1 MPRKKTIDEER
12 IRLEKIDAKVAEVK
26 NCLGVELIFNSTF
39 TAEEIEVLKKFYHFQ
54 VSSSGQMLSRPI
66 KNSWKGLVMML
77 VSVAYCRYQDK
88 VVAQIWNC
96 SHHKKIR
103 SRWNLHIDFNYTAFL
118 SADELKELQQE
129 SQVIFQKEEII
140 KAIAS
145 YFQDR
150 EAHKAKSKARQEQKL
165 KELLKKRP
173 PDPNFENVP
182 APTTWPPCYMSGKYE
197 PKDIETHLKMFT
209 NLLDIDAKESV
220 IITDYAKQT
229 PHKYEVVPAKY
240 LG

>member
-12 IRLEKIDAKVAEVK
+12 IRLEKIDMKVVEVK
-26 NCLGVELIFNSTF
+26 NCLGVELFFKSAF
-39 TAEEIEVLKKFYHFQ
+39 TAGEIEVLKKFYHFQ
-54 VSSSGQMLSRPI
+54 VSDNGQKLSRSI

-88 VVAQIWNC
+88 VVAQIMNYG
-96 SHHKKIR
+96 HHKKIK
-103 SRWNLHIDFNYTAFL
+103 SQWNLHVDFDYTVFL
-118 SADELKELQQE
+118 SADELKKMQRE
-129 SQVIFQKEEII
+129 SQATYEEEEII
-140 KAIAS
+140 EAIAS

-150 EAHKAKSKARQEQKL
+150 EAHKAKSKAKQEQKL
-165 KELLKKRP
+165 KELLKKRS

-209 NLLDIDAKESV
+209 NLLNIDARESV

-229 PHKYEVVPAKY
+229 SHKYEVVLAKY